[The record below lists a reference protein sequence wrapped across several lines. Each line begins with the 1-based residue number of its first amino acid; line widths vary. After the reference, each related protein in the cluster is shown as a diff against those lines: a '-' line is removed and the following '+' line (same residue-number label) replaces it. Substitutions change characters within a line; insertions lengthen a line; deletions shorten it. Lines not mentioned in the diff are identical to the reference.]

1 MSGPDDLGGRRK
13 RNELDDPGGRHTMDG
28 PDDQDDRRKMG
39 ELDDQDDRRRM
50 GGLDDPDGRQ
60 TMDGTYVL
68 GGHWNRTIPDAVR
81 GRIWWAAQN
90 RRKIFSDL

>member
-1 MSGPDDLGGRRK
+1 
-13 RNELDDPGGRHTMDG
+13 MDG
-28 PDDQDDRRKMG
+28 PNDQDDRRKMG

-68 GGHWNRTIPDAVR
+68 GGHWNR
-81 GRIWWAAQN
+81 
-90 RRKIFSDL
+90 

>member
-1 MSGPDDLGGRRK
+1 
-13 RNELDDPGGRHTMDG
+13 MDG

-39 ELDDQDDRRRM
+39 ELDDQDDRH
-50 GGLDDPDGRQ
+50 
-60 TMDGTYVL
+60 TMDGTCVL
-68 GGHWNRTIPDAVR
+68 GGHWNRTILDAVR